1 MLQNSAMSSQ
11 LQASGSPQT
20 ISSMTVEV
28 PFFATVKEKLDKNG
42 QLCGHLELQAGRELC
57 QCPCGNHRAQP
68 NRPQAFAHFLPR
80 QFPVARLFEL
90 CPLLKA
96 HCLLSAAW
104 HAEFLLQR
112 VEYPFTCLTGTLLLL
127 DRPLGLCGAAVQDLH
142 ASPSGLVWTNDAIP
156 GAGFA
161 GTVPLLSAMNAD
173 EIAFLRRVSPLGTI

>member
-1 MLQNSAMSSQ
+1 MSSQ

-20 ISSMTVEV
+20 ISSVTVEV

-96 HCLLSAAW
+96 CCLLSAAW
-104 HAEFLLQR
+104 HAEFLQR
-112 VEYPFTCLTGTLLLL
+112 VEYPFTCLTRNFILLEIGRWVCVGQLL
-127 DRPLGLCGAAVQDLH
+127 RICTPVRVALCGQMTPFLEQALRELCH
-142 ASPSGLVWTNDAIP
+142 CLV
-156 GAGFA
+156 
-161 GTVPLLSAMNAD
+161 L
-173 EIAFLRRVSPLGTI
+173 